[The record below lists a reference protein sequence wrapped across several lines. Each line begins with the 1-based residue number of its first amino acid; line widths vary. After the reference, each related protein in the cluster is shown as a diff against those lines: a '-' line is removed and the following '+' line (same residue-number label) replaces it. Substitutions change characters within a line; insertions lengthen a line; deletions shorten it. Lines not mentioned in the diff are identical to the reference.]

1 MDTPTARAANLPEG
15 ARNTR
20 SDLLGRLVALI
31 SESDSLPVPEL
42 ARECATHALLDWT
55 CVALAGMSEPAVQI
69 LLQVHAVQLPGAG
82 KLPPF
87 DLQQGMLSAL
97 ISGTAGH
104 ALDYDDVNSRMH
116 GHPSVPVIP
125 AALAAARS
133 AQATGRELL
142 DAIVVGHE
150 VEALIGEQ
158 YGGAHYRTGFHATG
172 TIGTFGAAAAAAR
185 LLRLNPQQTRNA
197 LGLAA
202 AQAAGLKS
210 MFGTMTKPLHAG
222 KAAMN
227 GLLSARLALVGFTAD
242 EDAIEGIQGFVET
255 QCQGTRD
262 EPEVADRWAIQDTL
276 YKYHASCYLTH
287 SSIEALKA
295 IRRDTPLSPEA
306 IAHIDIHVAPGHDRV
321 CNIPEP
327 ATGLEIKFSLRH
339 LAAMVIH
346 GMDTADLGIYTD
358 ANATEAG
365 LVHLRERVRV
375 HFKTLDSQKGSRV
388 IVTDRSGIAHERYVD
403 VGIPNDDLRMQ
414 WQSLQSKGRAI
425 TRQSL
430 APHQFEA
437 LAGLIASLGQQTDL
451 LSLYEAITL

>member
-1 MDTPTARAANLPEG
+1 METQTATAAISSRG
-15 ARNTR
+15 VRNTHA
-20 SDLLGRLVALI
+20 DLLGRLVELV
-31 SESDSLPVPEL
+31 SNSDSLPVPDL

-55 CVALAGMSEPAVQI
+55 GVALAGMSEPAVQM
-69 LLQVHAVQLPGAG
+69 LLQVHSVQLSGSG

-116 GHPSVPVIP
+116 GHPSVPVVP

-133 AQATGRELL
+133 VQTTGQQLL

-158 YGGAHYRTGFHATG
+158 YGAAHYRTGFHATG

-185 LLRLNPQQTRNA
+185 ILQLSPQHTRNA

-227 GLLSARLALVGFTAD
+227 GLLSARLARVGFTAN

-255 QCQGTRD
+255 QCQGKRD
-262 EPEVADRWAIQDTL
+262 EPAVTDRWAVQDTL

-287 SSIEALKA
+287 SSIEALKS
-295 IRRDTPLSPEA
+295 IRCEAALTPKA

-321 CNIPEP
+321 CNIPAP

-358 ANATEAG
+358 ANATDLA
-365 LVHLRERVRV
+365 LVRLRDRVRV
-375 HFKTLDSQKGSRV
+375 HFTTLESQKGSRV
-388 IVTDRSGIAHERYVD
+388 IVTDQSGVVHERYAD

-414 WQSLQSKGRAI
+414 WQNLQSKCRAI

-430 APHQFEA
+430 ESHQFEA

-451 LSLYEAITL
+451 LPLYEAITL

>member
-1 MDTPTARAANLPEG
+1 MDTQTASVATSSDG
-15 ARNTR
+15 GRNTR
-20 SDLLGRLVALI
+20 SDLLVRLVALI
-31 SESDSLPVPEL
+31 SEPYRIPVPNL

-69 LLQVHAVQLPGAG
+69 LVKVHAAQLQAAG

-133 AQATGRELL
+133 VHATGRELL

-158 YGGAHYRTGFHATG
+158 YGGAHYQTGFHATG

-185 LLRLNPQQTRNA
+185 LMRLSPQQTRVA

-227 GLLSARLALVGFTAD
+227 GLLSAQLARAGFTAD

-255 QCQGTRD
+255 QCQGPRD
-262 EPEVADRWAIQDTL
+262 QPQITDRWAIQDTL

-295 IRRDTPLSPEA
+295 IRCDAALSPES
-306 IAHIDIHVAPGHDRV
+306 IAHIDIYVAPGHDRV
-321 CNIPEP
+321 CNISEP

-339 LAAMVIH
+339 LAAMVIL

-358 ANATEAG
+358 ANATEPA
-365 LVHLRERVRV
+365 LVHLRDRVRV
-375 HFKTLDSQKGSRV
+375 HFKTLESQKGSQ
-388 IVTDRSGIAHERYVD
+388 VTVTVRSGGVHERYVD

-437 LAGLIASLGQQTDL
+437 LSGLIASLGQHTDL